1 MTTAMYAGSFDPITL
16 GHLDVIRR
24 GAALFDELV
33 VGVGVNPD
41 KRYWFD
47 LAQRRSMIEQV
58 VGGIPGLRVV
68 PFEHLLVDAARSEGA
83 TIILRGLRALSDFE
97 VEFRYGL
104 ANRDLSGI
112 ETLFILTEP
121 RHIFVSSS
129 LVREIAK
136 HGGDVSRYVHPVV
149 AQAIAQNPPR

>member
-16 GHLDVIRR
+16 GHIDVIRR

-33 VGVGVNPD
+33 VGIGVNPD

-47 LAQRRSMIEQV
+47 REQRRSMIEQV
-58 VGGIPGLRVV
+58 VADIPNVRVV
-68 PFEHLLVDAARSEGA
+68 TFQHLLVDAARAEGA

-97 VEFRYGL
+97 IEFRYGL

-121 RHIFVSSS
+121 RHIFISSS

-149 AQAIAQNPPR
+149 AQAIEKHPPR